1 MKAKC
6 ASLMTAGLAGLA
18 ILPAAVGAEGRA
30 PPTATTGVTPRA
42 IGAVDLGSEFEGMAG
57 RELRAR
63 LVTVEPGGIF
73 GIHGHQQRPGTVYV
87 VQGKIVEHRNG
98 AAKEFGPGEAWFEDS
113 STTHWLE
120 NTGTAPA
127 VLIAVDIFK
136 RP

>member
-6 ASLMTAGLAGLA
+6 ASLVTAGLAGLVA
-18 ILPAAVGAEGRA
+18 VPAATAADGRD
-30 PPTATTGVTPRA
+30 PPTATTGVKPRD

-63 LVTVEPGGIF
+63 MVTVEPGGVF

-87 VQGKIVEHRNG
+87 VQGKIIEHRNG
-98 AAKEFGPGEAWFEDS
+98 GAKEFGPGETWFEDS
-113 STTHWLE
+113 RTTHWLE

-127 VLIAVDIFK
+127 VLLAVDIFK